1 MTGDKAPA
9 SSRQRLIE
17 SLWEDA
23 RREAQQQV
31 EKARSEAENL
41 LGESQRFF
49 ERQMALADMK
59 AREEALPHVSR
70 TLNQARN
77 RTRQFVL
84 EERLGFLNS
93 CLDEV
98 AGKTSREESFAKKTR
113 AAFERLLDDALSAM
127 GDAGKID
134 AAVNPED
141 AARARSILDGKGIGH
156 DLVEDGNI
164 TGGALLKARGGTMV
178 VDNTIEGR
186 LRVLRETPPVDLLRL
201 MTSQKVINAPRS
213 GRPNQGPAS
222 EVLDS

>member
-23 RREAQQQV
+23 RREAHQRV
-31 EKARSEAENL
+31 EKAHSEAENL
-41 LGESQRFF
+41 IGESRRFF
-49 ERQMALADMK
+49 ERQMTLADMK

-98 AGKTSREESFAKKTR
+98 AGKTSREETFAKKAR
-113 AAFERLLDDALSAM
+113 AAFEGLLDEALSAM
-127 GDAGKID
+127 GDAGKIE

-141 AARARSILDGKGIGH
+141 AAQARNILDGKGIDH
-156 DLVEDGNI
+156 DLVEDGSI
-164 TGGALLKARGGTMV
+164 SGGVLLQARGGTMA

-186 LRVLRETPPVDLLRL
+186 LETLRETPPVDLLRL
-201 MTSQKVINAPRS
+201 IRESQS
-213 GRPNQGPAS
+213 
-222 EVLDS
+222 

>member
-1 MTGDKAPA
+1 MTGDKVPA

-31 EKARSEAENL
+31 EKARSEAGNL
-41 LGESQRFF
+41 IEESRQFF
-49 ERQMALADMK
+49 EKQMALADMK

-98 AGKTSREESFAKKTR
+98 AGRVTREKGFVKKVR
-113 AAFERLLDDALSAM
+113 AAFEYLLGDALSAM
-127 GDAGKID
+127 GDAGKIEGI
-134 AAVNPED
+134 VNPLD
-141 AARARSILDGKGIGH
+141 AARARGILVEKGIDY
-156 DLVEDGNI
+156 DLTEGGNI
-164 TGGALLKARGGTMV
+164 TGGVLLRAREGTMV

-186 LRVLRETPPVDLLRL
+186 LGTLRETPPVDLLRL
-201 MTSQKVINAPRS
+201 IRESQ
-213 GRPNQGPAS
+213 
-222 EVLDS
+222 D

>member
-1 MTGDKAPA
+1 MTGEKAPA

-31 EKARSEAENL
+31 EKARSEAEKL
-41 LGESQRFF
+41 VEESLRFF
-49 ERQMALADMK
+49 ERQTTLADMK

-98 AGKTSREESFAKKTR
+98 AGKVSRGENFIKKAR
-113 AAFERLLDDALSAM
+113 AAFEGLLDDALSAM
-127 GDAGKID
+127 GNAGKIEG
-134 AAVNPED
+134 AVNPRD
-141 AARARSILDGKGIGH
+141 AAQAGSLLDGKGIGH
-156 DLVEDGNI
+156 DLVEDENI
-164 TGGALLKARGGTMV
+164 SGGVLLKARGGSMV

-186 LRVLRETPPVDLLRL
+186 LMVLRETPPVDLLRL
-201 MTSQKVINAPRS
+201 IRES
-213 GRPNQGPAS
+213 
-222 EVLDS
+222 